1 VLQHY
6 ILNNH
11 GHHTQISKDLL
22 IRKQRMIYEYFSKN
36 LRQKIIHNTG
46 QPIRQVL
53 QVASANSAT
62 KSMSALTNTYVED
75 DIMLA

>member
-1 VLQHY
+1 
-6 ILNNH
+6 
-11 GHHTQISKDLL
+11 
-22 IRKQRMIYEYFSKN
+22 MIYEYFSKN